1 VEEEDGLKAGKYEVP
16 EDLRYTKDHE
26 WLKVTGV
33 DEALVGITHYAADML
48 HDIVFVTLP
57 AVGARLEMGKAAA
70 TVESVKSVSDVFS
83 PASGEVVAVNGELAQ
98 HPELINQDPYG
109 KGWFFKIKASSL
121 ASDRATM
128 MDPASYAALVERLLA
143 SEG

>member
-1 VEEEDGLKAGKYEVP
+1 MKAGKYEVP

-26 WLKVTGV
+26 WLKVVGD
-33 DEALVGITHYAADML
+33 DEALVGITDYAADML

-57 AVGARLEMGKAAA
+57 AVGAQLEMGKAAA

-83 PASGEVVAVNGELAQ
+83 PASGQVVAVNEELSQ
-98 HPELINQDPYG
+98 HPELINQDAYG
-109 KGWFFKIKASSL
+109 RGWFFRIKAPSL
-121 ASDRATM
+121 ASEKAATM
-128 MDPASYAALVERLLA
+128 DAPSYAALLEKLLA